1 MATGL
6 DPVSAGIGVGGSI
19 LAGIIGGA
27 AAKRAKR
34 KAAREAKKLKSKLEF
49 LENNRQAIINPYE
62 GITDL
67 SGMALDRSGQMT
79 NAYNNLSVATQAA
92 EIQMEQ
98 TDMALA
104 NTLDALMATGS
115 GAGGATALA
124 RQAAASKKQVSASI
138 EQQEVANEKMRV
150 QGEDNL
156 ETRRIAEQQRIEG
169 IQMGQAEKVQT
180 AEVEGKAFMYS
191 EKEKREQQQ
200 IDRTAS
206 QLDNAR
212 MAQAQAQ
219 ADQTAAFTGMLGG
232 VTTSIASAYTP

>member
-1 MATGL
+1 M
-6 DPVSAGIGVGGSI
+6 
-19 LAGIIGGA
+19 
-27 AAKRAKR
+27 
-34 KAAREAKKLKSKLEF
+34 
-49 LENNRQAIINPYE
+49 
-62 GITDL
+62 
-67 SGMALDRSGQMT
+67 
-79 NAYNNLSVATQAA
+79 NNLGVATQAA

-138 EQQEVANEKMRV
+138 EQQEVANEKARA
-150 QGEDNL
+150 QGEASL
-156 ETRRIAEQQRIEG
+156 ENRRIAEQQRIEG

-180 AEVEGKAFMYS
+180 AEVEGVSFMYS